1 MAFSLR
7 TFGAEYDRTM
17 ERTKFISQLGVFVFL
32 VIALA
37 ELGWASPFAF
47 WWYGAQYDPGLMA
60 ARIGMILVVV
70 IPLLVRFIVV
80 SRRASAPRWLTYGS
94 WFLVVFFLFLYYADS
109 HNYWQPQRFKVYATR
124 GDQLESFLCIF
135 LTFSVIR
142 FICTVIYIRI
152 RRANE

>member
-1 MAFSLR
+1 MAFSLK

-47 WWYGAQYDPGLMA
+47 WWYGAQYDTASMV

-70 IPLLVRFIVV
+70 VPLLVRFIVV
-80 SRRASAPRWLTYGS
+80 SKRASAPRWLTYGS
-94 WFLVVFFLFLYYADS
+94 WFLVVFSLFFYYADS
-109 HNYWQPQRFKVYATR
+109 QDYWRPQRLVVYSTY
-124 GDQLESFLCIF
+124 GDRLDDFFWSYLNV
-135 LTFSVIR
+135 SVIR
-142 FICTVIYIRI
+142 FMITAVITSIKIR
-152 RRANE
+152 